1 MHMLHLL
8 RHAKARTKD
17 DRGDHER
24 ALNRRGREA
33 ARRVGK
39 SLPAAVGTLDLALS
53 SSAAR
58 TRETLDLVLAEFPSR
73 PRCLIEDGLYLAG
86 RDRLMARLRRL
97 DEANTSVLLVG
108 HDPGIHELAIVLA
121 DPDSPQAQALTANKF
136 PTAARASFCIDAP
149 WPALGSARYRLV
161 DYVIPDSLLG
171 GKA

>member
-8 RHAKARTKD
+8 RHAKARAKD

-58 TRETLDLVLAEFPSR
+58 TRETLELVLAEFPSR

-86 RDRLMARLRRL
+86 RDRLLARLRRL
-97 DEANTSVLLVG
+97 DESEIAILLVG
-108 HDPGIHELAIVLA
+108 HDPGIHELAIALA
-121 DPDSPQAQALTANKF
+121 DPASPGAEALAADKF
-136 PTAARASFCIDAP
+136 PTAARASFRIDAP
-149 WPALGSARYRLV
+149 WSALGASRYRLV
-161 DYVIPDSLLG
+161 DYVIPESLPG
-171 GKA
+171 DKD